1 MVGFVSEEPYEFKSW
16 FKQIL
21 EKRIKNFGVFQ
32 SFGDIL
38 LPEDLRPSSVLVQPA
53 TAAAID
59 SWPRILSLVE
69 GKVAIPVDV
78 VKDRVTLQSGS
89 SP

>member
-1 MVGFVSEEPYEFKSW
+1 MVARQGLLNIEGVVGFVSEEPYEFKFW

-38 LPEDLRPSSVLVQPA
+38 VPASTRCPLAKSASTYGPGLLLRPMSVI
-53 TAAAID
+53 TYIT
-59 SWPRILSLVE
+59 IL
-69 GKVAIPVDV
+69 G
-78 VKDRVTLQSGS
+78 TL
-89 SP
+89 